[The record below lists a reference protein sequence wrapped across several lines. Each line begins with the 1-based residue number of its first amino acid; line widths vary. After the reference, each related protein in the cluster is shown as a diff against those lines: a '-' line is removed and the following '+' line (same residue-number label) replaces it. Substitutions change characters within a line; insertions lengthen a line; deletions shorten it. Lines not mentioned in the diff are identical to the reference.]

1 MNKKFKNLFLA
12 GALTLSLAGVVVA
25 CSDYDEDINKLQKE
39 NEELKSTVAD
49 LEKAIKAGCVITN
62 VVATADGLTITTSD
76 GKTYNVTNGKDGAQ
90 GEKGEKGDKGD
101 TGATG
106 ATGPQGPKGETG
118 ATGPQGPQGEKGET
132 GAQGPQGEKGE
143 KGDTGAAGADGKD
156 GGFYM
161 PNADGFWYYYESKD
175 AAGVK
180 TDMTVFPAGTITAEL
195 KDGKLILH
203 NVAGAEGDLV
213 LDITKA
219 LSSLVFVPQCYVDGV
234 EGMQYLAMTYNS
246 LKVSAKD
253 SKDEVWDGGD
263 AASIAPEAIAEYHVN
278 ATNVELDDTY
288 TYTFIT
294 KTLPYYTTRAEA
306 EALKLT
312 AAFDSYKDGVLK
324 VKVKV
329 DGEAASGKNIS
340 VFALQATKENVAV
353 VSDYA
358 TLYRNTVKSLVI
370 ANPTKEED
378 THYTTSVDVLWTE
391 VLADAADCDA
401 TVAFD
406 KTLNLKSIVAAHNF
420 DRTCKGALSAEDFD
434 KFGLSWK
441 FELVKNYKIG
451 DDDQASFATIEEDT
465 LFTPKAYNANG
476 VISVGKTPIVRVS
489 ILDGEKVV
497 AVAYIKIAIETATVE
512 TPEYELK
519 PVNAAT
525 ANVFDFACATGVTP
539 LATVAADVKTT
550 IYDDLGLTKEQFHT
564 LYDTFEAETTGFGT
578 VTEGEGHVISWTATD
593 DEIFAQKAGAVV
605 SHSYKYYNSV
615 DENIAVVVK
624 LTATVAD
631 LAKFKAYDVKSSDYI
646 QEYWNADFSQVAYNV
661 AVPAQGSTDPAACVY
676 KVDINAA
683 FNTVK
688 AGEDGNVGQI
698 KLGNSD
704 ITGLNYFFCN
714 EIEKVTKVGDV
725 PVKFEVKD
733 GVKLYANNE
742 LIAEI
747 NNEAESTP
755 WNVFTYSKTSEVAKT
770 LLNTGEMVVYI
781 GAKGYICGTAE
792 SEGSREIQITFNGKD
807 HFNALVKQPVTIA
820 TKSAGYF
827 VDGVDFGAAGS
838 KVDVASIIDPSD
850 WRGYKFS
857 AHANYWDYYG
867 PFEVSFDLAKA
878 KCNLNGEWQAVPATI
893 VLEQEAAD
901 GTHKYGQLTYKNN
914 STVVTSDFVITVPAT
929 VKYGWGVITTEP
941 IEIAVK
947 KTVGE

>member
-49 LEKAIKAGCVITN
+49 LEKAIKEGCVITN
-62 VVATADGLTITTSD
+62 VVATAEGLTITTSD

-118 ATGPQGPQGEKGET
+118 ATGP
-132 GAQGPQGEKGE
+132 QGPQGEKGE

-253 SKDEVWDGGD
+253 TKTETWEKGD
-263 AASIAPEAIAEYHVN
+263 TASIAPEAIAEYHVN

-329 DGEAASGKNIS
+329 DGEAASGANIS

-358 TLYRNTVKSLVI
+358 TLYRNTVVSPVV
-370 ANPTKEED
+370 AWPYAKEAENKD
-378 THYTTSVDVLWTE
+378 YET
-391 VLADAADCDA
+391 VLANVWDAEAADIVLPYSD
-401 TVAFD
+401 
-406 KTLNLKSIVAAHNF
+406 TLNLNTIVAAHTPVK
-420 DRTCKGALSAEDFD
+420 DAKCVEMSAADFE

-441 FELVKNYKIG
+441 FELVENENAAFAAIKN
-451 DDDQASFATIEEDT
+451 DT
-465 LFTPKAYNANG
+465 VLTLKPYNAAG
-476 VISVGKTPIVRVS
+476 VVSIDKTPIVRVS
-489 ILDGEKVV
+489 LLDDENVV
-497 AVAYIKIAIETATVE
+497 AVGYVKVKIAKAEATAK
-512 TPEYELK
+512 EYELK
-519 PVNAAT
+519 PVNAAN

-564 LYDTFEAETTGFGT
+564 LYNSFKAEETGFGKVAEDAT
-578 VTEGEGHVISWTATD
+578 THEISWTATD
-593 DEIFAQKAGAVV
+593 AEIFAQEAGAVV
-605 SHSYKYYNSV
+605 SHSYKYFNSL

-631 LAKFKAYDVKSSDYI
+631 LAKFTAYNVESSDYI

-661 AVPAQGSTDPAACVY
+661 AVPTKGSTNADDCQFS
-676 KVDINAA
+676 VDINAA

-688 AGEDGNVGQI
+688 EGTNKGQI

-704 ITGLNYFFCN
+704 ITGLTYYFCKD
-714 EIEKVTKVGDV
+714 IEKVTKVGDV
-725 PVKFEVKD
+725 TVKFEVKND
-733 GVKLYANNE
+733 VELYANNE
-742 LIAEI
+742 LVAKI

-755 WNVFTYSKTSEVAKT
+755 WNVFTYSKTSDVAKT

-781 GAKGYICGTAE
+781 GAKGTICGTVAAHK
-792 SEGSREIQITFNGKD
+792 RDIQITFNGQD

-820 TKSAGYF
+820 TKSADYF
-827 VDGVDFGAAGS
+827 VDGVDFGDKGS
-838 KVDVASIIDPSD
+838 YIDVASIIDPSD

-857 AHANYWDYYG
+857 ANANYWSYYG
-867 PFEVSFDLAKA
+867 PFEVSFDIANA
-878 KCNLNGEWQAVPATI
+878 ECNLNGKWQSVPATI
-893 VLEQEAAD
+893 VLKQEAVA
-901 GTHKYGQLTYKNN
+901 GTEYGQLTYKNN
-914 STVVTSDFVITVPAT
+914 GTVVSSDFIIRVPAT
-929 VKYGWGVITTEP
+929 VKYGWGVITTAP

>member
-49 LEKAIKAGCVITN
+49 LEKAIKEGCVITN
-62 VVATADGLTITTSD
+62 VVATAEGLTITTSD

-161 PNADGFWYYYESKD
+161 PNADGYWYYYETKD
-175 AAGVK
+175 SEGVNSGL
-180 TDMTVFPAGTITAEL
+180 TVFPAGTITAEL

-203 NVAGAEGDLV
+203 NVAGNNGKDVV

-253 SKDEVWDGGD
+253 SKDEVWEDGD

-278 ATNVELDDTY
+278 ANDVKLDDTY

-294 KTLPYYTTRAEA
+294 KTVPYYSTTRAEA

-329 DGEAASGKNIS
+329 DGEAASGANIS

-358 TLYRNTVKSLVI
+358 TLYRNTVVSPVV
-370 ANPTKEED
+370 AWPYAKEAENKD
-378 THYTTSVDVLWTE
+378 YET
-391 VLADAADCDA
+391 VLANVWDAENADITLAYSD
-401 TVAFD
+401 
-406 KTLNLKSIVAAHNF
+406 TLNLNTIVAAHTPVK
-420 DRTCKGALSAEDFD
+420 DAKCEEMSAADFE

-441 FELVKNYKIG
+441 FELVENENAAFAAIKN
-451 DDDQASFATIEEDT
+451 DT
-465 LFTPKAYNANG
+465 VLTLKPYNTAG
-476 VISVGKTPIVRVS
+476 VVSIDKTPIVRVS
-489 ILDGEKVV
+489 LLDGENVV
-497 AVAYIKIAIETATVE
+497 AVGYVKVKIAKAEATAK
-512 TPEYELK
+512 EYELK
-519 PVNAAT
+519 PVNAAN

-564 LYDTFEAETTGFGT
+564 LYNSFKAEETGFGKVAEDAT
-578 VTEGEGHVISWTATD
+578 THEISWTATD
-593 DEIFAQKAGAVV
+593 AEIFAQEAGAVV
-605 SHSYKYYNSV
+605 SHSYKYFNSL

-631 LAKFKAYDVKSSDYI
+631 LAKFTAYNVESSDYI

-661 AVPAQGSTDPAACVY
+661 AVPTKGSTNADDCQFS
-676 KVDINAA
+676 VDINAA

-688 AGEDGNVGQI
+688 EGTNKGQI

-704 ITGLNYFFCN
+704 ITGLTYYFCKD
-714 EIEKVTKVGDV
+714 IEKVTKVGDV
-725 PVKFEVKD
+725 TVKFEVKND
-733 GVKLYANNE
+733 VELYANNE
-742 LIAEI
+742 LVAKI

-755 WNVFTYSKTSEVAKT
+755 WNVFTYSKTSDVAKT

-781 GAKGYICGTAE
+781 GAKGTICGTVAAHK
-792 SEGSREIQITFNGKD
+792 RDIQITFNGQD

-820 TKSAGYF
+820 TKSADYF
-827 VDGVDFGAAGS
+827 VDGVDFGDKGS
-838 KVDVASIIDPSD
+838 YIDVASIIDPSD

-857 AHANYWDYYG
+857 ANANYWSYYG
-867 PFEVSFDLAKA
+867 PFEVSFDIANA
-878 KCNLNGEWQAVPATI
+878 ECNLNGKWQSVPATI
-893 VLEQEAAD
+893 VLKQEAVA
-901 GTHKYGQLTYKNN
+901 GTEYGQLTYKNN
-914 STVVTSDFVITVPAT
+914 GTVVSSDFIIRVPAT
-929 VKYGWGVITTEP
+929 VKYGWGVITTAP

>member
-49 LEKAIKAGCVITN
+49 LEKAIKDGCVITN

-76 GKTYNVTNGKDGAQ
+76 GKTYYVTN

-101 TGATG
+101 TGAKGDKGDKGETG
-106 ATGPQGPKGETG
+106 AQGPKGDTG

-175 AAGVK
+175 AEGVK
-180 TDMTVFPAGTITAEL
+180 TNMTVFPAGTITAEL

-253 SKDEVWDGGD
+253 TKTETWEKGG

-329 DGEAASGKNIS
+329 DGEAASGANIS

-358 TLYRNTVKSLVI
+358 TLYRNTVVSPVV
-370 ANPTKEED
+370 AWPYAKEAENKD
-378 THYTTSVDVLWTE
+378 YVT
-391 VLADAADCDA
+391 VLATVWDAENADITLAYSD
-401 TVAFD
+401 
-406 KTLNLKSIVAAHNF
+406 TLNLNTIVAAHTPVK
-420 DRTCKGALSAEDFD
+420 DAKCVEMSAADFE

-441 FELVKNYKIG
+441 FELVNNDDAAFAAIKN
-451 DDDQASFATIEEDT
+451 DTILT
-465 LFTPKAYNANG
+465 LKPYNAAG
-476 VISVGKTPIVRVS
+476 VVSIDKTPIVRVS
-489 ILDGEKVV
+489 LLDGENVV
-497 AVAYIKIAIETATVE
+497 AVGYVKVKIAKAEATAKD
-512 TPEYELK
+512 YELK
-519 PVNAAT
+519 PVNAAN

-564 LYDTFEAETTGFGT
+564 LYNSFKAEETGFGT

-593 DEIFAQKAGAVV
+593 AEIFAQEAGAVV
-605 SHSYKYYNSV
+605 SHSYKYYNSL

-646 QEYWNADFSQVAYNV
+646 KEYWNADFSQVAYNV

-878 KCNLNGEWQAVPATI
+878 KCNLNGVWQTVPATI

-901 GTHKYGQLTYKNN
+901 GTHKYGQLSYKNN
-914 STVVTSDFVITVPAT
+914 GTVVTSDFVITVPAT
-929 VKYGWGVITTEP
+929 VKYGWGVITTAP